1 MTNALGSHLYNSR
14 LMWGKLRAADGV
26 EGEPLFFMRD
36 QLAMLHGYTTR
47 KGSEDLL
54 LFRRGGRSA
63 SRRRCENCCSRRS
76 ASIAASRT
84 KRWSASRNTAP
95 VPTPKSSRARRG
107 RAGIAGATRR
117 EDLGMKRRPRLTA
130 IEKERLLDAYQA
142 DEPTRAI
149 AERFNV
155 DPSYPS
161 ILAGRCGVK
170 RRFSDHHRA
179 AISVAKSSRRVQ
191 K

>member
-1 MTNALGSHLYNSR
+1 
-14 LMWGKLRAADGV
+14 
-26 EGEPLFFMRD
+26 
-36 QLAMLHGYTTR
+36 
-47 KGSEDLL
+47 
-54 LFRRGGRSA
+54 
-63 SRRRCENCCSRRS
+63 
-76 ASIAASRT
+76 
-84 KRWSASRNTAP
+84 
-95 VPTPKSSRARRG
+95 
-107 RAGIAGATRR
+107 
-117 EDLGMKRRPRLTA
+117 MKRRPRLTA

-149 AERFNV
+149 ADRFNV